1 MLKSWYC
8 RHGSDRMDKGCGS
21 NPWTPALKEL
31 QKPVTGPPKK
41 LAAWQ
46 MFLNKNTERVNTV
59 MKEEED
65 LPDHDGKK
73 SIQLHSEIA
82 QRLWEEEEEDSK
94 KNILQAIEAEF
105 QLAKETYDCLRTLD
119 PCDPEV
125 QKKYVSLL
133 EHRCVPTHV
142 KSVRVFG

>member
-1 MLKSWYC
+1 MLKSWYH
-8 RHGSDRMDKGCGS
+8 RHGSDRMDKGCSS

-73 SIQLHSEIA
+73 ASSC
-82 QRLWEEEEEDSK
+82 
-94 KNILQAIEAEF
+94 
-105 QLAKETYDCLRTLD
+105 T
-119 PCDPEV
+119 
-125 QKKYVSLL
+125 QK
-133 EHRCVPTHV
+133 
-142 KSVRVFG
+142 